1 MAPLYNSGSVCHC
14 RCRRFKKVISNC
26 LWVIANFLRD
36 FHGSDIFARQIQ
48 IELKKKQVE
57 LFKK

>member
-14 RCRRFKKVISNC
+14 RRRRFKKVISNC
-26 LWVIANFLRD
+26 LWVIANFLRG

-48 IELKKKQVE
+48 IEFKKQVE
-57 LFKK
+57 LF